1 MSRTEDRDMKER
13 DLDLLV
19 HRTTWEADGVLSV
32 ELVHPEGAELPA
44 WTPGAHIDVHV
55 GAHVRQYSL
64 CSDPADPT
72 RYRIGVLREPS
83 SRGGSAHVHDTL
95 RPGQTVRV
103 RGPRNHFELDHAAE
117 RYLFV
122 AGGIGITP
130 LLAMARDAAQRGVPW
145 QLVHGG
151 RRRDSMAFGAEL
163 RALAQESGAS
173 GSSGSVAF
181 VPEDECGRI
190 DLDGLLTDL
199 APGTQVYCC
208 GPEPLLAAVEQ
219 RCDARTERFAA
230 PAAAPADPSGES
242 AFEVVCNR
250 SGTTV
255 TVGPGRSTLE
265 ALEAA
270 GIPVSSSCRDGIC
283 GTCETPVLDGEV
295 EHRDFLL
302 TDDEKAAG
310 TSMMLCV
317 SRARSAR
324 LVLDL

>member
-1 MSRTEDRDMKER
+1 MSANEEQ
-13 DLDLLV
+13 DLVLLV

-32 ELVHPEGAELPA
+32 ELVHPGGEPLPA

-55 GAHVRQYSL
+55 GANVRQYSL
-64 CSDPADPT
+64 CSDPADA
-72 RYRIGVLREPS
+72 RRWRIAVLREPT
-83 SRGGSAHVHDTL
+83 SRGGSAHVHDKL
-95 RPGQTVRV
+95 RPGQTLRV
-103 RGPRNHFELDHAAE
+103 RGPRNHFSLDPEAE
-117 RYLFV
+117 RYVFV

-130 LLAMARDAAQRGVPW
+130 LLAMARDAARRGVPW
-145 QLVHGG
+145 ALVHGG
-151 RRRDSMAFGAEL
+151 RRRDSMAFGEEL
-163 RALAQESGAS
+163 RSLAGEHGA
-173 GSSGSVAF
+173 VEF

-190 DLDGLLTDL
+190 DLDALLTDL

-230 PAAAPADPSGES
+230 PAAAAAADPSADA
-242 AFEVVCNR
+242 AFEVRCER

-255 TVGPGRSTLE
+255 AVPSGCSTLD

-270 GIPVSSSCRDGIC
+270 GISIDSSCRDGIC
-283 GTCETPVLDGEV
+283 GTCETKVLGGEV
-295 EHRDFLL
+295 DHRDYVLS
-302 TDDEKAAG
+302 DAEREAG
-310 TSMMLCV
+310 ASMMLCV